1 MAPPTKEV
9 AELPRKSMAQLKR
22 EYRPTRQER
31 AAQERIKVRV
41 GLAHVCFGLAS
52 LGAHRRSTL
61 IELHLGESTKT
72 ATWPLLRKVRR
83 IRRLGGC

>member
-41 GLAHVCFGLAS
+41 RFIGYTGRTQACVDSVCGS
-52 LGAHRRSTL
+52 SCISEG
-61 IELHLGESTKT
+61 
-72 ATWPLLRKVRR
+72 
-83 IRRLGGC
+83 